1 MVFIWIFLPIV
12 FAGNFILQKI
22 GGNKLANVLLLMASI
37 IFYAWGEPIYV
48 VRMIFSITLN
58 WVGGMVVGR
67 LGQGRSG
74 HGGSGSGRS
83 GQGGSG
89 TDGPVQTRRGHLAL
103 GVVVVLNLALLGFFK
118 YAGMAVSTLNA
129 LLGTHFTDP
138 KISLPIGI
146 SFFTFQALSY
156 VVDVYRGECEVQKN
170 YFKLALYVSFF
181 PQLIAGPIVKYTD
194 VADQIDHRT
203 ISLEQTAS
211 GIRRFIYGFG
221 KKVILANTLALG
233 ADKIYELGIRDMS
246 TGLAWAASLF
256 YTFQIYYDFSGDSD
270 MAIGLGRMFGFEFH
284 ENFNY
289 PYTST
294 SIKEFWRRW
303 HISLGSW
310 FKDYVY
316 IPLGGNRKGRARTY
330 LNLVIVFFLT
340 GLWHGASWSFVL
352 WGMIH
357 GAFSILER
365 SPFGKWIARHKICG
379 FLYTFLVTNFAWVFF
394 RIENIRD
401 AWHIIERMVMPW
413 AYLTT
418 TASLDQIFTKKLIFI
433 FIFSVLACGP
443 VQRIAMEK
451 LPNLDKKWKYSWIE
465 IGLGVLVFLLAIS
478 TLASNTYNPFIY
490 FRF

>member
-37 IFYAWGEPIYV
+37 FFYAWGEPIYV
-48 VRMIFSITLN
+48 FLMIFSITLN

-67 LGQGRSG
+67 RGQGRSG

-181 PQLIAGPIVKYTD
+181 PQLIAGPIVKYKD

-221 KKVILANTLALG
+221 KKVILVANLKPA
-233 ADKIYELGIRDMS
+233 KIRGVVSHGMIL
-246 TGLAWAASLF
+246 AASADDELQVV
-256 YTFQIYYDFSGDSD
+256 TTD
-270 MAIGLGRMFGFEFH
+270 MPAG
-284 ENFNY
+284 
-289 PYTST
+289 
-294 SIKEFWRRW
+294 SIVK
-303 HISLGSW
+303 
-310 FKDYVY
+310 
-316 IPLGGNRKGRARTY
+316 
-330 LNLVIVFFLT
+330 
-340 GLWHGASWSFVL
+340 
-352 WGMIH
+352 
-357 GAFSILER
+357 
-365 SPFGKWIARHKICG
+365 
-379 FLYTFLVTNFAWVFF
+379 
-394 RIENIRD
+394 
-401 AWHIIERMVMPW
+401 
-413 AYLTT
+413 
-418 TASLDQIFTKKLIFI
+418 
-433 FIFSVLACGP
+433 
-443 VQRIAMEK
+443 
-451 LPNLDKKWKYSWIE
+451 
-465 IGLGVLVFLLAIS
+465 
-478 TLASNTYNPFIY
+478 
-490 FRF
+490 